1 VSSAGT
7 GDRDAIVLRYQ
18 DLDPEERAID
28 TSRPLLL
35 SAYGEWTK
43 KSGCYRL
50 PNLVSFYNELY
61 KSSGSPQQGIMEE
74 GQVRMG
80 TTPWKDG
87 ALYRSQSAVHQAEKI
102 TTPFLILHGT
112 ADGAVDWHQGLEL
125 YNAAR
130 RLGKEGILLSYPD
143 EQHHLTKEENQKD
156 FQVRMKQ
163 FFDHYLK
170 GAEAPAWMTE
180 GVAFLKK

>member
-1 VSSAGT
+1 LDGKKKRAGPQVRAGFASFEMT
-7 GDRDAIVLRYQ
+7 PFDDTAAESLLDRLKRIPPAAAAVAEALRVLAETAPPKPRSG
-18 DLDPEERAID
+18 A
-28 TSRPLLL
+28 PLLDL
-35 SAYGEWTK
+35 GESDEAMK
-43 KSGCYRL
+43 KLMDS
-50 PNLVSFYNELY
+50 
-61 KSSGSPQQGIMEE
+61 
-74 GQVRMG
+74 
-80 TTPWKDG
+80 
-87 ALYRSQSAVHQAEKI
+87 
-102 TTPFLILHGT
+102 
-112 ADGAVDWHQGLEL
+112 
-125 YNAAR
+125 AR